1 MRAVLVL
8 CSVCEMESGL
18 SSPIPIRPASR
29 LLPHLLRTTFACAA
43 TVSVF
48 ALAGCLGGK
57 AKGVHPVNTGG
68 GDAAR
73 GQLAINQYGCGKCHT
88 IPGIRGAH
96 GVVGPPLAKL
106 GERTIIGGNFP
117 NTPSTLARWVH
128 SPTSMKP
135 KTAMPDLGLTEQQS
149 RDVAAYLETLR

>member
-1 MRAVLVL
+1 MD
-8 CSVCEMESGL
+8 SGV
-18 SSPIPIRPASR
+18 SSPIPLSFAPRSR
-29 LLPHLLRTTFACAA
+29 ALRLYKAFACAA
-43 TVSVF
+43 ILPAL

-57 AKGVHPVNTGG
+57 AKGAHPVNTGG

-73 GQLAINQYGCGKCHT
+73 GQQAIVQYGCGKCHT
-88 IPGIRGAH
+88 IPGIRGAY

-106 GERTIIGGNFP
+106 GSRTIIGGEFP
-117 NTPSTLARWVH
+117 NLPSTLAHWVQ

-135 KTAMPDLGLTEQQS
+135 KTAMPTLGLTGEQS